1 MNNKFFILYKIN
13 LNTYFI
19 INSKNNKILWQVDL
33 RKVKKINKND
43 KDIKIS
49 KNLDNYLNFLL
60 NLSIFGL
67 YPINNNFEFLK
78 K

>member
-1 MNNKFFILYKIN
+1 MKNKFLILYKKN
-13 LNTYFI
+13 LNTYLI

-33 RKVKKINKND
+33 RKVTNINKND

>member
-1 MNNKFFILYKIN
+1 MKNKFLISYKKN
-13 LNTYFI
+13 LNTYLI
-19 INSKNNKILWQVDL
+19 INSKTKKILWQVDL
-33 RKVKKINKND
+33 NKVRNINKND